1 MWGKWG
7 SEGKTWGLKRKRWV
21 LWGGGRIGVC
31 EEEMGF
37 VREKEA
43 SVGEI
48 GVCEG
53 NQWVLWGKLGSCE
66 GKSRAVKRKKG
77 LLWGKWGCTREN
89 KGVCEGNLGG
99 FRGEMGGGWSAKQRF
114 PHRLRLL

>member
-1 MWGKWG
+1 MG
-7 SEGKTWGLKRKRWV
+7 SEEEKMGFG
-21 LWGGGRIGVC
+21 GGGRIGVC
-31 EEEMGF
+31 EEERGF
-37 VREKEA
+37 VREKVA

-53 NQWVLWGKLGSCE
+53 
-66 GKSRAVKRKKG
+66 KSRAVKKKKG

-99 FRGEMGGGWSAKQRF
+99 FRGETGRVVFKATLS
-114 PHRLRLL
+114 P

>member
-1 MWGKWG
+1 MG
-7 SEGKTWGLKRKRWV
+7 SEEEKMGFV
-21 LWGGGRIGVC
+21 GGRGRIGVC
-31 EEEMGF
+31 EEERGF